1 MKEFFKTIWLTVI
14 AFVIITATGCSSDA
28 DYFGLDDVDETFDAE
43 RTTRASFIDC
53 SEYLTI
59 SSFDVEKW
67 CKDDYEA
74 FSIAMDRI
82 GVNFSDSQNK
92 YIFNEPSGK
101 YINISDSLYNCVI
114 EMFERTNSLF
124 ASLRGLDVTMVS
136 RMKSSTAESSSNI
149 IMDCVPVAISNMG
162 FNAPSREEAFRRC
175 DEICSDW
182 RENGFPKNLV
192 ESLVKEYAPVTTHRN
207 LDFCPEGDTI
217 LLNNCVAQ
225 IFQGTHTLNAVSVV
239 GGKVIVVQ
247 DLSSSP
253 TSYNPITEKFVYR
266 IFPFN

>member
-1 MKEFFKTIWLTVI
+1 MRIYNPLH
-14 AFVIITATGCSSDA
+14 
-28 DYFGLDDVDETFDAE
+28 YFG
-43 RTTRASFIDC
+43 
-53 SEYLTI
+53 
-59 SSFDVEKW
+59 
-67 CKDDYEA
+67 
-74 FSIAMDRI
+74 
-82 GVNFSDSQNK
+82 SQTL
-92 YIFNEPSGK
+92 I
-101 YINISDSLYNCVI
+101 
-114 EMFERTNSLF
+114 
-124 ASLRGLDVTMVS
+124 LRNGGLQIHRD
-136 RMKSSTAESSSNI
+136 
-149 IMDCVPVAISNMG
+149 
-162 FNAPSREEAFRRC
+162 REEAFRRC

-207 LDFCPEGDTI
+207 LDFCPKGETI

-239 GGKVIVVQ
+239 GGEVIVVQ

>member
-1 MKEFFKTIWLTVI
+1 MDGGEEERETTYKRAVRIMKVFLSPWICNPRVFEVRI
-14 AFVIITATGCSSDA
+14 
-28 DYFGLDDVDETFDAE
+28 YNPPHHFG
-43 RTTRASFIDC
+43 
-53 SEYLTI
+53 
-59 SSFDVEKW
+59 
-67 CKDDYEA
+67 
-74 FSIAMDRI
+74 
-82 GVNFSDSQNK
+82 SQTLMLRN
-92 YIFNEPSGK
+92 SGLQ
-101 YINISDSLYNCVI
+101 IRCD
-114 EMFERTNSLF
+114 
-124 ASLRGLDVTMVS
+124 G
-136 RMKSSTAESSSNI
+136 
-149 IMDCVPVAISNMG
+149 ISNMG

-207 LDFCPEGDTI
+207 LDFCPKGETI

-239 GGKVIVVQ
+239 GGEVIVVQ